1 MLPKPL
7 VNRYSSL
14 QSLVLPCT
22 ISSSYH
28 MVFLSILLLTG
39 PAVLPSIDFSLLNQL
54 LPLDVAFHVMPT
66 RLWVHDANASGST
79 NFSPLVRKH
88 SINGKLPASEVVE
101 MISRLHGLISTAI
114 LVKVQLLFQNLYAP
128 WHRVQELP

>member
-1 MLPKPL
+1 
-7 VNRYSSL
+7 
-14 QSLVLPCT
+14 
-22 ISSSYH
+22 

-54 LPLDVAFHVMPT
+54 LPLDEAFHVMPT